1 MLKMLKIANLLRI
14 KVFFFLYPIE
24 SIKNSLDRRKAL
36 QNIEIYLTKKF

>member
-14 KVFFFLYPIE
+14 KVFFFPIE